1 MSLPYYPELIQ
12 CCNTDFSL
20 RDLCQIPHKQGKQH
34 PFWIRLGILV
44 LFLCQ
49 KHLTGSH
56 GLIFMPVLLSI
67 MGPTVSHSD
76 QVQQIS
82 NEDQVSTNECV
93 ETPDGEKAGPNK
105 VPESAP
111 KVPVP

>member
-1 MSLPYYPELIQ
+1 
-12 CCNTDFSL
+12 
-20 RDLCQIPHKQGKQH
+20 
-34 PFWIRLGILV
+34 
-44 LFLCQ
+44 
-49 KHLTGSH
+49 
-56 GLIFMPVLLSI
+56 MPVLLSI